1 MSALLSGNAWLN
13 PFLGALQAA
22 QVELGSVAHA
32 LGIAGDSHGQPAW
45 PWPKRLAVEVLLI
58 DAGVAR
64 QLALALAATGGAL
77 LLAVAGLVWRG
88 RRIALFAA
96 AALAAWF
103 APWPDTSLWL
113 TDAVP
118 TSFQTTPF
126 SVETIALGAAHYA
139 RECAACHGDTG
150 RGDGPRAGTLVH
162 WPPTVVGPLLGHRLD
177 GELFWRVLHGMHA
190 RDGAQ
195 TMPGFE
201 GRLSDA
207 QTWAI
212 LDYLKVLAAGGGA
225 QDGEGWPVPVALPAL
240 DVRCGDAPAVPLASW
255 RAGQRVRAVAVDGR
269 APPLEDPRW
278 QTLLLFRDGALPAPS
293 EAARWAANGDAS
305 CVAVSPGAWTAFAGI
320 AGVNA
325 QAFAG
330 SQLIADRDGWLRAE
344 AKPGDPAWAN
354 AALLCTAADAGGERG
369 GRGGRVSRG
378 RSDPLT
384 SLLLRID
391 AEPVRYVKGGYV
403 H

>member
-1 MSALLSGNAWLN
+1 MSALFSSNAWLN
-13 PFLGALQAA
+13 PFLGALQSA
-22 QVELGSVAHA
+22 QVA
-32 LGIAGDSHGQPAW
+32 LGAAAHSLGLAGDSHGQPAW
-45 PWPKRLAVEVLLI
+45 PWSRRLAVEVLLI

-64 QLALALAATGGAL
+64 QLAIAFAATGGAL
-77 LLAVAGLVWRG
+77 LLAVAGLFWRG
-88 RRIALFAA
+88 RRVALFAA

-113 TDAVP
+113 AEAVP

-126 SVETIALGAAHYA
+126 SVEAIARGAARYT
-139 RECAACHGDTG
+139 RECAACHGDAG
-150 RGDGPRAGTLVH
+150 RGDGPRAAALVR

-195 TMPGFE
+195 TMPGF
-201 GRLSDA
+201 GARLTDA
-207 QTWAI
+207 DAWAI

-225 QDGEGWPVPVALPAL
+225 QGGEGWPVPVALPAL
-240 DVRCGDAPAVPLASW
+240 DVRCGDAPAEPLARW
-255 RAGQRVRAVAVDGR
+255 RGGQRVRAVAIDGR
-269 APPLEDPRW
+269 TPPLEDPRW
-278 QTLLLFRDGALPAPS
+278 QTLLLFRDGALPSPG
-293 EAARWAANGDAS
+293 EAARWAASGYAS
-305 CVAVSPGAWTAFAGI
+305 CVAVSSGAWNALAGI

-330 SQLIADRDGWLRAE
+330 TQLIADRDGWLRAE
-344 AKPGDPAWAN
+344 ARPGDPAWAD
-354 AALLCTAADAGGERG
+354 ATLLCAAGGSGAERIA
-369 GRGGRVSRG
+369 RGKA
-378 RSDPLT
+378 DPLT
-384 SLLLRID
+384 ALLLRID